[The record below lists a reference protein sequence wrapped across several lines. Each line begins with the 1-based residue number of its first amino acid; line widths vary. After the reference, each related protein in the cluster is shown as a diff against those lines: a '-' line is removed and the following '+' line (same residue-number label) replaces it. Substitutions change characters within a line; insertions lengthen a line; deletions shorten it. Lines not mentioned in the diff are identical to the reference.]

1 MEKNWGPKIIAV
13 AVILVM
19 LIPIFMDAV
28 SNTIL
33 TEVEY
38 DKFNER
44 VVETSNYD
52 FALFYVAPSSDDDIK
67 DQKNNVKKIVERYT
81 SVATNKTLM
90 AFYID
95 STKLSDGEKK
105 ELLGDDVEE
114 DTGYVIAVNGE
125 VLKTFEGS
133 LGDSELDD
141 IVQVYSTNA
150 EVIPKDMVHYKTL
163 KDAKEFTT
171 LIKDKKKVNM
181 FVFGRDSCFYCN
193 QFRVVYN
200 TVIEENDIDNIYYID
215 SDTFDSEE
223 YDKIMDSGLMIPA
236 KCNSGTEK
244 RLQEGF
250 GTPLTLFTKNGKV
263 IDCIGGY
270 TNKSSLLTQLKT
282 VGILKAD

>member
-90 AFYID
+90 AYYID

-105 ELLGDDVEE
+105 ELLG
-114 DTGYVIAVNGE
+114 
-125 VLKTFEGS
+125 
-133 LGDSELDD
+133 
-141 IVQVYSTNA
+141 
-150 EVIPKDMVHYKTL
+150 
-163 KDAKEFTT
+163 
-171 LIKDKKKVNM
+171 
-181 FVFGRDSCFYCN
+181 
-193 QFRVVYN
+193 
-200 TVIEENDIDNIYYID
+200 
-215 SDTFDSEE
+215 
-223 YDKIMDSGLMIPA
+223 
-236 KCNSGTEK
+236 NS
-244 RLQEGF
+244 RQW
-250 GTPLTLFTKNGKV
+250 
-263 IDCIGGY
+263 
-270 TNKSSLLTQLKT
+270 
-282 VGILKAD
+282 